1 MDYYNMKTSNLTT
14 VGLSVLLGVSLFSCQ
29 KQITPPQKKPPVVT
43 AGLSQTI
50 TLPLDSVTLSGYATD
65 SSSTI
70 VAYLWSEVAGPSA
83 ALIEN
88 DGSKTT
94 VVTGLVPGTYIFQLE
109 ATDTFGL
116 TGVDTMEVI
125 LNGPSKNTNPVLL
138 APIHN
143 FYEYTYIGNS
153 SGDYSEGVYPR
164 ELGAEAWTINGIQ
177 VDVRSI
183 FKFDLT
189 QLTNTNIGK
198 AQLSLYSN
206 PTPYTANLSTPNYGA
221 TNQFYI
227 MRVSQSW
234 DPNTT
239 TWGTQPSVDSTD
251 EILIPT
257 TSASTLDLPNI
268 DVTQLVKDMIA
279 NGSNGF
285 EIRLQNES
293 IYNSRIFCSS
303 SYSDTTKVPT
313 LYITY

>member
-1 MDYYNMKTSNLTT
+1 MKTSTQRT
-14 VGLSVLLGVSLFSCQ
+14 VGLCLALGIFIVSCQ
-29 KQITPPQKKPPVVT
+29 KTTTPPQQKPPVVT

-50 TLPLDSVTLSGYATD
+50 ALPVDSVTLSGYAVD

-70 VAYLWSEVAGPSA
+70 VAYLWSEVSGPNVPVIA
-83 ALIEN
+83 DE
-88 DGSKTT
+88 GSKTT
-94 VVTGLVPGTYIFQLE
+94 KVTGLTAGTYIFQLM

-125 LNGPSKNTNPVLL
+125 VNGPTKNMNPVLL
-138 APIHN
+138 APVHN
-143 FYEYTYIGNS
+143 LYEYTYIGNS
-153 SGDYSEGVYPR
+153 TEDVSEGLYPR
-164 ELGAEAWTINGIQ
+164 ELGAEAWTINGTQ
-177 VDVRSI
+177 VDVRSV
-183 FKFDLT
+183 FKFDLSS
-189 QLTNTNIGK
+189 LSNTNIGK
-198 AQLSLYSN
+198 AQLSLFSN
-206 PTPYTANLSTPNYGA
+206 PTPYTANLSTPNYGS

-227 MRVSQSW
+227 MRVNDSW

-239 TWGTQPSVDSTD
+239 TWATQPSVDSTD
-251 EILIPT
+251 EILIPQT
-257 TSASTLDLPNI
+257 NASSLDLPNI

-279 NGSNGF
+279 NGNNGF